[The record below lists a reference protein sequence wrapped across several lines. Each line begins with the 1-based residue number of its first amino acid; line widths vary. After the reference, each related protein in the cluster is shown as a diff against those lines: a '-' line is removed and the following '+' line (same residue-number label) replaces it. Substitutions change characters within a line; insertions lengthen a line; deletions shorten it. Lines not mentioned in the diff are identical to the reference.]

1 LRFRRRTS
9 QAQVGLIVL
18 GLGNP
23 GVEYE
28 NTRHNLGFM
37 CVDELS
43 RRLKTRVSERE
54 AKALVG
60 RTRKHAPD
68 GGVVLLAKPQ
78 TYMNLSGDSAVALLK
93 QHGLEIDDLWV
104 VYDELDL
111 PFGKLRIRKG
121 GGPGGHNGMASLIE
135 RLGAD
140 TFVRFRGGVGRPE
153 DATDPVDHLLSV
165 FNAEE
170 MDRLPALVDL
180 ICEAVITALHS
191 GIDAS
196 MNRFNGRS
204 V

>member
-1 LRFRRRTS
+1 LRLRRRTS

-43 RRLKTRVSERE
+43 RRLKTHVSERE

-60 RTRKHAPD
+60 RTRKHARD

-93 QHGLEIDDLWV
+93 QHRLEIDDLWV

-180 ICEAVITALHS
+180 ICEAVITALDS